1 MRPLKLIGLL
11 AAASLITAACGQ
23 SVEAP
28 DGEAAAEEQSKPLV
42 LVAGAT
48 GGTGS
53 LVVAE
58 LQKQGYPVRA
68 FVRDT
73 AKAAERLGADVEA
86 VAGDLKDPA
95 SIAAAMDGVG
105 AVINAAGAS
114 ASGGPDNTAEKVDFE
129 GARNLAEAALGAGV
143 GQYVL
148 VSSRG
153 VTDDDHYLNRMFN
166 NILIWKRRGEE
177 AVAASGVP
185 YTIVRPGGLS
195 DDPGG
200 NQTVIFEQGDTRSEG
215 IWITRADV
223 ARVCV
228 SALAH
233 DAALN
238 RVFEIHAED
247 GEAQADFGAE
257 FASLSAS

>member
-1 MRPLKLIGLL
+1 MRTLVSLP
-11 AAASLITAACGQ
+11 AAVAASLLIAVSGQVGTA
-23 SVEAP
+23 EAE
-28 DGEAAAEEQSKPLV
+28 EAAAEEDMKPLV

-48 GGTGS
+48 GKTGA
-53 LVVAE
+53 LVVAQ
-58 LQKQGYPVRA
+58 LQAKGYPVRA

-86 VAGDLKDPA
+86 VVGDLKDPA
-95 SIAAAMDGVG
+95 SIAAALDGVG

-114 ASGGPDNTAEKVDFE
+114 AGGGPGNTAENVDFE
-129 GARNLAEAALGAGV
+129 GARNLAEAALAAGA

-177 AVAASGVP
+177 AVAASGIP

-200 NQTVIFEQGDTRSEG
+200 NQTIIFEQGDTRSEG

-228 SALAH
+228 AALAQ

-238 RVFEIHAED
+238 KVFEIHAED
-247 GEAQADFGAE
+247 GEPQADFAAE

>member
-1 MRPLKLIGLL
+1 MRPFKLIGFL
-11 AAASLITAACGQ
+11 AAASLLAAACGQ
-23 SVEAP
+23 NGKAP
-28 DGEAAAEEQSKPLV
+28 AGEPAAQEQSKPLV
-42 LVAGAT
+42 LVVGAT

-58 LQKQGYPVRA
+58 LMKQGYPVRA
-68 FVRDT
+68 FVRST
-73 AKAAERLGADVEA
+73 AKAVERLGTDVEA
-86 VAGDLKDPA
+86 VVGDLKDPA
-95 SIAAAMDGVG
+95 SIAPALDGVG
-105 AVINAAGAS
+105 AVINTASAS
-114 ASGGPDNTAEKVDFE
+114 ASGGPENSAEKVDFE
-129 GARNLAEAALGAGV
+129 GARNLAEAALAAGV

-195 DDPGG
+195 DDAGR
-200 NQTVIFEQGDTRSEG
+200 NQTIIFEQGDARTEN

-233 DAALN
+233 EAALN
-238 RVFEIHAED
+238 KVFEIHAED
-247 GEAQADFGAE
+247 GEAQADFAAE

>member
-1 MRPLKLIGLL
+1 MRPLRMIGLL
-11 AAASLITAACGQ
+11 AAASLITSACEQG
-23 SVEAP
+23 SEAP
-28 DGEAAAEEQSKPLV
+28 VEEAAPQEQSKPLV

-58 LQKQGYPVRA
+58 LQKQGYTVRA
-68 FVRDT
+68 FVRNT
-73 AKAAERLGADVEA
+73 AKAAERLGTDVEA
-86 VAGDLKDPA
+86 VAGDLKDPD
-95 SIAAAMDGVG
+95 SIAAALDGVG
-105 AVINAAGAS
+105 AIINTAGAGV
-114 ASGGPDNTAEKVDFE
+114 GGGEDNTPEKVDYE
-129 GARNLAEAALGAGV
+129 GARNLAEAASAAGV

-153 VTDDDHYLNRMFN
+153 VTDEDHYLNQMFN
-166 NILIWKRRGEE
+166 NVLTWKLRGEE

-195 DDPGG
+195 DEPGG
-200 NQTVIFEQGDTRSEG
+200 TQTIVFEQGDSRSEG

-228 SALAH
+228 SALSH
-233 DAALN
+233 EAARN
-238 RVFEIHAED
+238 KVFEVHAED
-247 GEAQADFGAE
+247 GEPQADFAAD
-257 FASLSAS
+257 FASLSGS

>member
-1 MRPLKLIGLL
+1 MRPLHSFSVL
-11 AAASLITAACGQ
+11 AAAALLTVGCAQEAETP
-23 SVEAP
+23 EAP
-28 DGEAAAEEQSKPLV
+28 EAPRPLV

-68 FVRDT
+68 FVRST

-86 VAGDLKDPA
+86 VAGDLKDTA
-95 SIAAAMDGVG
+95 SIAAALDGVG
-105 AVINAAGAS
+105 AIINAAGA
-114 ASGGPDNTAEKVDFE
+114 GGGGSEDNTPEKVDYE
-129 GARNLAEAALGAGV
+129 GARNLAEAALAAGV
-143 GQYVL
+143 GHYVL

-153 VTDDDHYLNRMFN
+153 VTDDDHYLNRMFDN
-166 NILIWKRRGEE
+166 VMLWKRRGEE

-200 NQTVIFEQGDTRSEG
+200 VQTIIFEQGDTRSQG
-215 IWITRADV
+215 IWNTRADV

-228 SALAH
+228 
-233 DAALN
+233 AALKHEAARN
-238 RVFEIHAED
+238 KIFEIHAED
-247 GEAQADFGAE
+247 GEPQADFAAE
-257 FASLSAS
+257 FATLSGS

>member
-11 AAASLITAACGQ
+11 AAASLIAAACGQ

-257 FASLSAS
+257 FASLSGT

>member
-1 MRPLKLIGLL
+1 MRPFKLIGFL
-11 AAASLITAACGQ
+11 AAASLIAAACGQ
-23 SVEAP
+23 SGEAP
-28 DGEAAAEEQSKPLV
+28 AEESAAQEQSKPLV

-58 LQKQGYPVRA
+58 LVKQGYPVRA
-68 FVRDT
+68 FVRNS
-73 AKAAERLGADVEA
+73 AKAVERLGADVEA
-86 VAGDLKDPA
+86 VVGDLKDPA
-95 SIAAAMDGVG
+95 SIAAALDGVG
-105 AVINAAGAS
+105 AVINTAS
-114 ASGGPDNTAEKVDFE
+114 ASGGPENSAEHVDFE
-129 GARNLAEAALGAGV
+129 GARNLAEAALAAGV

-177 AVAASGVP
+177 AVAASGIP

-200 NQTVIFEQGDTRSEG
+200 KQTVIFEQGDTQSEG

-233 DAALN
+233 EAALN
-238 RVFEIHAED
+238 KVFEIHAED
-247 GEAQADFGAE
+247 GEAQADFAAE
-257 FASLSAS
+257 FSSLSAS

>member
-1 MRPLKLIGLL
+1 MRPLRLIGLL
-11 AAASLITAACGQ
+11 AAASLITSACEQG
-23 SVEAP
+23 SEAP
-28 DGEAAAEEQSKPLV
+28 VEEAAPQEQSKPLV

-58 LQKQGYPVRA
+58 LQKQGYAVRA
-68 FVRDT
+68 FVRNT

-86 VAGDLKDPA
+86 VAGDLKDPE
-95 SIAAAMDGVG
+95 SIAAALDGVG
-105 AVINAAGAS
+105 AIINAAGAG
-114 ASGGPDNTAEKVDFE
+114 AGGGEDNTPETVDYE
-129 GARNLAEAALGAGV
+129 GARNLAEAASAAGV

-153 VTDDDHYLNRMFN
+153 VTDEDHYLNQMFN
-166 NILIWKRRGEE
+166 NVLLWKLRGEE

-185 YTIVRPGGLS
+185 YTVVRPGGLS

-200 NQTVIFEQGDTRSEG
+200 TQMIVFEQGDSRTEP

-228 SALAH
+228 
-233 DAALN
+233 AALSHEAARN

-247 GEAQADFGAE
+247 GEPQADFAAD
-257 FASLSAS
+257 FASLSGS

>member
-1 MRPLKLIGLL
+1 MRPFKLIGFL
-11 AAASLITAACGQ
+11 AAASLIAAACGQ
-23 SVEAP
+23 RVEAP
-28 DGEAAAEEQSKPLV
+28 DGEAAGQEESRPLV

-238 RVFEIHAED
+238 KVFEIHAED

>member
-1 MRPLKLIGLL
+1 MRAFKLIGLL
-11 AAASLITAACGQ
+11 AAASLTAAACGQ
-23 SVEAP
+23 NAEAP
-28 DGEAAAEEQSKPLV
+28 AEQAAPQADAKPLV

-58 LQKQGYPVRA
+58 LKKQGYAVRA

-73 AKAAERLGADVEA
+73 GRAAERLGADVEA
-86 VAGDLKDPA
+86 VAGDLKDTA
-95 SIAAAMDGVG
+95 SIAAALDGVG
-105 AVINAAGAS
+105 AVINAAAAGS
-114 ASGGPDNTAEKVDFE
+114 GGGPDNTPEHVDFE
-129 GARNLAEAALGAGV
+129 GARNLAEAALAAGV

-166 NILIWKRRGEE
+166 NVLIWKRRGEE
-177 AVAASGVP
+177 AVVASGVP

-200 NQTVIFEQGDTRSEG
+200 NQTVIFEQGDGRAEG

-233 DAALN
+233 EAALN

-247 GEAQADFGAE
+247 GEPQGDFGAE